1 MNNFWGLSEDEIKKK
16 FKSISEKKGDR
27 IIREKIYDILISRNL
42 CIEESTLRKNLDDDL
57 QKISDSI
64 NILDKNQA
72 KATSIFLYALVAHIS
87 GKKEI
92 YLEFLRSNDVAKGLF
107 SNHIINDEER
117 NKKLDNFYGIIGYS
131 KAVMKVHQIMVLG
144 EYNKPIYTVVT
155 RDREA
160 MSKNDIRTFKW
171 DYCSMDEFIYS
182 IMCDY
187 YATKR
192 TGYYFKENDEFLLKM
207 YYSLYL
213 YLTEDE
219 NKEEYKKLTLN
230 YSQRSIESKKFAG
243 ITDFLMLVDL
253 SITFPEVFGDI
264 IDKPHKIVKADESLL
279 DFNKVRAV
287 PPLSNEEKD
296 LIKNLKD
303 EDIRILMEKPKKLKN
318 KKDFIN
324 NLVVLKHNAE
334 NYLSKNREKLERADD
349 FSQYLSEI
357 NTLFYIQ
364 YELKNNDKLK
374 EILEA
379 SENIALQFREF
390 VEKKTSEY
398 DEDEEEIGFLT
409 LGYRLFELALMFSLM
424 EDNEKSKYYFKESS
438 IYLKG
443 EVEEKYFET
452 PRESDGCSNSFL
464 KNAYAHIMT
473 GDVEKFEA
481 ALYINPDIDY
491 IEDDEELLEYE
502 VTDPMVL
509 SVYEDTNIKELL
521 KTVKDMLR
529 VDKAYGREV
538 SRQKEIYEVLNKMVK
553 FEKSKDKEKAKEAI
567 NKKLDKVY
575 NSIASI
581 NSYLEVYP
589 MYIGLKGI
597 TQYYLTGVK

>member
-1 MNNFWGLSEDEIKKK
+1 LNNFWGLSEDEIKKK

-92 YLEFLRSNDVAKGLF
+92 YLEFLRSNDVSKGLF

-279 DFNKVRAV
+279 DFNKVKAV
-287 PPLSNEEKD
+287 TPLSNVEKD

-334 NYLSKNREKLERADD
+334 IYLSKDKEKLERADD
-349 FSQYLSEI
+349 FSQYLSEL

-374 EILEA
+374 EILED
-379 SENIALQFREF
+379 SEKIALQFREF

-424 EDNEKSKYYFKESS
+424 EEDGKSKYYFKESS

-464 KNAYAHIMT
+464 KNTYAHIMN
-473 GDVEKFEA
+473 GDVDNFKA

-538 SRQKEIYEVLNKMVK
+538 SRQKEICEVLNKIVK
-553 FEKSKDKEKAKEAI
+553 LEKSKDKEKAKEAI

-589 MYIGLKGI
+589 MYLGLKSL
-597 TQYYLTGVK
+597 YS

>member
-287 PPLSNEEKD
+287 TPLSNEEKD

-334 NYLSKNREKLERADD
+334 IYLSKNREKLERADD
-349 FSQYLSEI
+349 FSQYLSELNI
-357 NTLFYIQ
+357 LFYIQ

-374 EILEA
+374 EILED
-379 SENIALQFREF
+379 SEKIALQFREF

-409 LGYRLFELALMFSLM
+409 LGYRLIELALMFSLM

-538 SRQKEIYEVLNKMVK
+538 SRQKEIYEVLDKIVK

-589 MYIGLKGI
+589 MYLGLKSL
-597 TQYYLTGVK
+597 YS

>member
-287 PPLSNEEKD
+287 TPLSNEEKD

-374 EILEA
+374 EILED

-424 EDNEKSKYYFKESS
+424 EDDEKSKYYFKESS

-538 SRQKEIYEVLNKMVK
+538 SRQKEIYEVLNKIVK

-589 MYIGLKGI
+589 MYLGLKSL
-597 TQYYLTGVK
+597 YS

>member
-92 YLEFLRSNDVAKGLF
+92 YLEFLRSNDVSKGLF

-287 PPLSNEEKD
+287 TPLSNEEKD

-303 EDIRILMEKPKKLKN
+303 EDIRIFMEKPKKLKN

-334 NYLSKNREKLERADD
+334 IYLSKNREKIERADD
-349 FSQYLSEI
+349 FSQYLSEL

-364 YELKNNDKLK
+364 NELKNDDKLK
-374 EILEA
+374 EILED
-379 SENIALQFREF
+379 SEKIALQFREF

-409 LGYRLFELALMFSLM
+409 LGYRLFELALMFDLM
-424 EDNEKSKYYFKESS
+424 KDDEKSKYYFKESS
-438 IYLKG
+438 RYLKG

-473 GDVEKFEA
+473 GDIDNFKA

-491 IEDDEELLEYE
+491 IEDDKELLEYE

-575 NSIASI
+575 NSIVSI
-581 NSYLEVYP
+581 NSYLEMYP
-589 MYIGLKGI
+589 MYVGLKKF
-597 TQYYLTGVK
+597 V

>member
-287 PPLSNEEKD
+287 TPLSNEEKD

-334 NYLSKNREKLERADD
+334 IYLSKNREKLERADD
-349 FSQYLSEI
+349 FSQYLSELNI
-357 NTLFYIQ
+357 LFYIQ

-374 EILEA
+374 EILED
-379 SENIALQFREF
+379 SEKIALQFREF

-409 LGYRLFELALMFSLM
+409 LGYRLIELALMFSLM

-521 KTVKDMLR
+521 KTVKNMLR

-538 SRQKEIYEVLNKMVK
+538 SRQKEIYEVLDKIVK

-589 MYIGLKGI
+589 MYLGLKSL
-597 TQYYLTGVK
+597 YS

>member
-287 PPLSNEEKD
+287 TPLSNEEKD

-334 NYLSKNREKLERADD
+334 IYLSKNREKLERADD

-374 EILEA
+374 EILED

-424 EDNEKSKYYFKESS
+424 EDDEKSKYYFKESS

-538 SRQKEIYEVLNKMVK
+538 SRQKEIYEVLDKIVK

-589 MYIGLKGI
+589 MYVGLKKF
-597 TQYYLTGVK
+597 V

>member
-42 CIEESTLRKNLDDDL
+42 CIEELTLRKNLDDDL

-64 NILDKNQA
+64 NILDKKQA

-287 PPLSNEEKD
+287 IPLSNEEKD

-334 NYLSKNREKLERADD
+334 IYLSKNKEKLERADG
-349 FSQYLSEI
+349 FSQYLSEL

-374 EILEA
+374 EILED
-379 SENIALQFREF
+379 SEKIALQFRES

-424 EDNEKSKYYFKESS
+424 EDDEKSKYYFKESS

-452 PRESDGCSNSFL
+452 TRESDGCSNSFL
-464 KNAYAHIMT
+464 KNTYAHIMN
-473 GDVEKFEA
+473 GDVDNFKA

-538 SRQKEIYEVLNKMVK
+538 SRQKEIYEVLNKIVK

-589 MYIGLKGI
+589 MYLGLKSL
-597 TQYYLTGVK
+597 YS

>member
-1 MNNFWGLSEDEIKKK
+1 MNRFSSLSEDEIKEK
-16 FKSISEKKGDR
+16 FRQFSEEPRGPRVRKF
-27 IIREKIYDILISRNL
+27 IYDILLKNPINRQ
-42 CIEESTLRKNLDDDL
+42 EFDFKKNLNLDVE
-57 QKISDSI
+57 KIKTANNSGH
-64 NILDKNQA
+64 KNQ
-72 KATSIFLYALVAHIS
+72 SIASDFFIYGLVAHIFGDEKTYIELLS
-87 GKKEI
+87 SDEFQNGIFDTDMKKNEKWCKE
-92 YLEFLRSNDVAKGLF
+92 LTR
-107 SNHIINDEER
+107 
-117 NKKLDNFYGIIGYS
+117 FYGVIRYDITTI
-131 KAVMKVHQIMVLG
+131 KIHEIMVLRK
-144 EYNKPIYTVVT
+144 YNKPIYTVVT

-287 PPLSNEEKD
+287 TPLSNEEKD

-334 NYLSKNREKLERADD
+334 IYLSKNREKLERADD
-349 FSQYLSEI
+349 FSQYLSELNI
-357 NTLFYIQ
+357 LFYIQ

-374 EILEA
+374 EILED

-424 EDNEKSKYYFKESS
+424 EDDEKSKYYFKESS

-538 SRQKEIYEVLNKMVK
+538 SRQKEIYEVLNKIVK

-589 MYIGLKGI
+589 MYLGLKSL
-597 TQYYLTGVK
+597 YS

>member
-287 PPLSNEEKD
+287 TPLSNEEKD

-334 NYLSKNREKLERADD
+334 IYLSKNREKLERADD
-349 FSQYLSEI
+349 FSQYLSEL

-374 EILEA
+374 EILED
-379 SENIALQFREF
+379 SEKIALQFREF

-424 EDNEKSKYYFKESS
+424 EDDEKSKYYFKESS

-521 KTVKDMLR
+521 KTVKNMLR

-538 SRQKEIYEVLNKMVK
+538 SRQKEIYEVLNKIVK

-589 MYIGLKGI
+589 MYLGLKSL
-597 TQYYLTGVK
+597 YS

>member
-287 PPLSNEEKD
+287 TPLSNEEKD

-374 EILEA
+374 EILED

-521 KTVKDMLR
+521 KTVKNMLR

-538 SRQKEIYEVLNKMVK
+538 SRQKEIYEVLDKIVK

-589 MYIGLKGI
+589 MYVGLKKF
-597 TQYYLTGVK
+597 V

>member
-287 PPLSNEEKD
+287 TPLSNEEKD

-334 NYLSKNREKLERADD
+334 IYLSKNKEKLERADD
-349 FSQYLSEI
+349 FSQYLSEL

-374 EILEA
+374 EILED
-379 SENIALQFREF
+379 SEKIALQFRES

-424 EDNEKSKYYFKESS
+424 KYDEKSKYYFKESS
-438 IYLKG
+438 RYLKG

-473 GDVEKFEA
+473 GDIQKFEA

-538 SRQKEIYEVLNKMVK
+538 SRQKEIYEVLDKIVK

-589 MYIGLKGI
+589 MYLGLKSL
-597 TQYYLTGVK
+597 YS

>member
-92 YLEFLRSNDVAKGLF
+92 YLEFLRSNDVSKGLF

-287 PPLSNEEKD
+287 TPLSNEEKD

-334 NYLSKNREKLERADD
+334 IYLSKNREKLERADD
-349 FSQYLSEI
+349 FSQYLSEL

-374 EILEA
+374 EILED
-379 SENIALQFREF
+379 SEKIALQFREF

-424 EDNEKSKYYFKESS
+424 EEDGKSKYYFKESS

-464 KNAYAHIMT
+464 KNAYAHIMP
-473 GDVEKFEA
+473 GDIQKFEA

-502 VTDPMVL
+502 VTDQMVL

-538 SRQKEIYEVLNKMVK
+538 SRQKEICEVLNKIVK
-553 FEKSKDKEKAKEAI
+553 LEKSKDKEKAKEAI

-589 MYIGLKGI
+589 MYLGLKKF
-597 TQYYLTGVK
+597 V

>member
-287 PPLSNEEKD
+287 TPLSNEEKD

-374 EILEA
+374 EILED

-424 EDNEKSKYYFKESS
+424 EDDEKSKYYFKESS

-538 SRQKEIYEVLNKMVK
+538 SRQKEIYEVLDKIVK

-589 MYIGLKGI
+589 MYLGLKSL
-597 TQYYLTGVK
+597 YS

>member
-287 PPLSNEEKD
+287 TPLSNEEKD

-374 EILEA
+374 EILED

-424 EDNEKSKYYFKESS
+424 EDDEKSKYYFKESS

-521 KTVKDMLR
+521 KTVKNMLR

-538 SRQKEIYEVLNKMVK
+538 SRQKEIYEVLNKIVK

-589 MYIGLKGI
+589 MYLGLKSL
-597 TQYYLTGVK
+597 YS

>member
-1 MNNFWGLSEDEIKKK
+1 MNRFSSLSEDEIKEK
-16 FKSISEKKGDR
+16 FRQFSEEPRGPRVRKF
-27 IIREKIYDILISRNL
+27 IYDILLKNPINR
-42 CIEESTLRKNLDDDL
+42 EKFDFKKNLNLDVE
-57 QKISDSI
+57 KIKSANNSGH
-64 NILDKNQA
+64 KNQTIA
-72 KATSIFLYALVAHIS
+72 SDFFIYGLVAHILGDEKTYIELLS
-87 GKKEI
+87 SDEFQNGIFDTDMKK
-92 YLEFLRSNDVAKGLF
+92 N
-107 SNHIINDEER
+107 ER
-117 NKKLDNFYGIIGYS
+117 WCKELTSFYGVIRYDIATI
-131 KAVMKVHQIMVLG
+131 KIHEIMVLRK
-144 EYNKPIYTVVT
+144 YDKPIYTVVT

-279 DFNKVRAV
+279 DFNKVKAV
-287 PPLSNEEKD
+287 TPLSNVEKD

-334 NYLSKNREKLERADD
+334 IYLSKDKEKLERADD
-349 FSQYLSEI
+349 FSQYLSEL

-374 EILEA
+374 EILED
-379 SENIALQFREF
+379 SEKIALQFREF

-424 EDNEKSKYYFKESS
+424 EEDGKSKYYFKESS

-464 KNAYAHIMT
+464 KNTYAHIMN
-473 GDVEKFEA
+473 GDVDNFKA

-538 SRQKEIYEVLNKMVK
+538 SRQKEICEVLNKIVK
-553 FEKSKDKEKAKEAI
+553 LEKSKDKEKAKEAI

-589 MYIGLKGI
+589 MYLGLKSL
-597 TQYYLTGVK
+597 YS

>member
-1 MNNFWGLSEDEIKKK
+1 MV
-16 FKSISEKKGDR
+16 
-27 IIREKIYDILISRNL
+27 
-42 CIEESTLRKNLDDDL
+42 LRKYD
-57 QKISDSI
+57 
-64 NILDKNQA
+64 
-72 KATSIFLYALVAHIS
+72 
-87 GKKEI
+87 
-92 YLEFLRSNDVAKGLF
+92 
-107 SNHIINDEER
+107 
-117 NKKLDNFYGIIGYS
+117 
-131 KAVMKVHQIMVLG
+131 
-144 EYNKPIYTVVT
+144 KPIYTVVT

-279 DFNKVRAV
+279 DFNKVKAV
-287 PPLSNEEKD
+287 TPLSNVEKD

-334 NYLSKNREKLERADD
+334 IYLSKDKEKLERADD
-349 FSQYLSEI
+349 FSQYLSEL

-374 EILEA
+374 EILED
-379 SENIALQFREF
+379 SEKIALQFREF

-424 EDNEKSKYYFKESS
+424 EEDGKSKYYFKESS

-464 KNAYAHIMT
+464 KNTYAHIMN
-473 GDVEKFEA
+473 GDVDNFKA

-538 SRQKEIYEVLNKMVK
+538 SRQKEICEVLNKIVK
-553 FEKSKDKEKAKEAI
+553 LEKSKDKEKAKEAI

-589 MYIGLKGI
+589 MYLGLKSL
-597 TQYYLTGVK
+597 YS

>member
-287 PPLSNEEKD
+287 TPLSNEEKD

-374 EILEA
+374 EILED

-424 EDNEKSKYYFKESS
+424 EDDEKSKYYFKESS

-491 IEDDEELLEYE
+491 IEDDEELLEYK

-538 SRQKEIYEVLNKMVK
+538 SRQKEIYEVLNKIVK

-589 MYIGLKGI
+589 MYLGLKSL
-597 TQYYLTGVK
+597 YS

>member
-287 PPLSNEEKD
+287 TPLSNEEKD

-334 NYLSKNREKLERADD
+334 IYLSKNREKLERADD
-349 FSQYLSEI
+349 FSQYLSELNI
-357 NTLFYIQ
+357 LFYIQ

-374 EILEA
+374 EILED
-379 SENIALQFREF
+379 SEKIALQFREF

-424 EDNEKSKYYFKESS
+424 EDDEKSKYYFKESS

-521 KTVKDMLR
+521 KTVKNMLR

-538 SRQKEIYEVLNKMVK
+538 SRQKEIYEVLNKIVK

-589 MYIGLKGI
+589 MYVGLKKF
-597 TQYYLTGVK
+597 V

>member
-287 PPLSNEEKD
+287 TPLSNEEKD

-374 EILEA
+374 EILED
-379 SENIALQFREF
+379 SEKIALQFREF

-424 EDNEKSKYYFKESS
+424 EDDEKSKYYFKESS

-521 KTVKDMLR
+521 KTVKNMLR

-538 SRQKEIYEVLNKMVK
+538 SRQKEIYEVLDKIVK

-589 MYIGLKGI
+589 MYLGLKSL
-597 TQYYLTGVK
+597 YS

>member
-287 PPLSNEEKD
+287 TPLSNEEKD

-349 FSQYLSEI
+349 FSQYLSELNI
-357 NTLFYIQ
+357 LFYIQ

-374 EILEA
+374 EILED

-409 LGYRLFELALMFSLM
+409 LGYRLIELALMFSLM

-521 KTVKDMLR
+521 KTVKNMLR

-538 SRQKEIYEVLNKMVK
+538 SRQKEIYEVLDKIVK

-589 MYIGLKGI
+589 MYLGLKSL
-597 TQYYLTGVK
+597 YS

>member
-287 PPLSNEEKD
+287 TPLSNEEKD

-334 NYLSKNREKLERADD
+334 IYLSKNREKLERADD
-349 FSQYLSEI
+349 FSQYLSELNI
-357 NTLFYIQ
+357 LFYIQ

-374 EILEA
+374 EILED

-521 KTVKDMLR
+521 KTVKNMLR

-538 SRQKEIYEVLNKMVK
+538 SRQKEIYEVLDKIVK

-589 MYIGLKGI
+589 MYLGLKSL
-597 TQYYLTGVK
+597 YS

>member
-287 PPLSNEEKD
+287 TPLSNEEKD

-374 EILEA
+374 EILED
-379 SENIALQFREF
+379 SEKIALQFREF

-424 EDNEKSKYYFKESS
+424 EDDEKSKYYFKESS

-491 IEDDEELLEYE
+491 IEDDEELLEYK

-538 SRQKEIYEVLNKMVK
+538 SRQKEIYEVLDKIVK

-589 MYIGLKGI
+589 MYLGLKSL
-597 TQYYLTGVK
+597 YS

>member
-287 PPLSNEEKD
+287 TPLSNEEKD

-334 NYLSKNREKLERADD
+334 IYLSKNREKLERADD
-349 FSQYLSEI
+349 FSQYLSEL

-364 YELKNNDKLK
+364 HELKNDDKLK
-374 EILEA
+374 GILEA

-409 LGYRLFELALMFSLM
+409 LGYRLIELALMFSLM

-538 SRQKEIYEVLNKMVK
+538 SRQKEIYEVLNKIVK
-553 FEKSKDKEKAKEAI
+553 LEKSKDKEKAKEAI

-575 NSIASI
+575 NSIVSI

-589 MYIGLKGI
+589 MYIGLKKF
-597 TQYYLTGVK
+597 V

>member
-287 PPLSNEEKD
+287 TPLSNEEKD

-334 NYLSKNREKLERADD
+334 IYLSKNREKLERADD
-349 FSQYLSEI
+349 FSQYLSELNI
-357 NTLFYIQ
+357 LFYIQ

-374 EILEA
+374 EILED

-409 LGYRLFELALMFSLM
+409 LGYRLIELALMFSLM
-424 EDNEKSKYYFKESS
+424 EDDEKSKYYFKESS

-538 SRQKEIYEVLNKMVK
+538 SRQKEIYEVLNKIVK

-589 MYIGLKGI
+589 MYLGLKSL
-597 TQYYLTGVK
+597 YS

>member
-279 DFNKVRAV
+279 DFNKVKAV
-287 PPLSNEEKD
+287 TPLSNEEKD

-334 NYLSKNREKLERADD
+334 IYLSKNREKLERADD
-349 FSQYLSEI
+349 FSQYLSELNI
-357 NTLFYIQ
+357 LFYIQ

-374 EILEA
+374 EILED

-409 LGYRLFELALMFSLM
+409 LGYRLIELALMFSLM

-521 KTVKDMLR
+521 KTVKNMLR

-538 SRQKEIYEVLNKMVK
+538 SRQKEIYEVLNKIVK

-589 MYIGLKGI
+589 MYLGLKSL
-597 TQYYLTGVK
+597 YS

>member
-287 PPLSNEEKD
+287 TPLSNEEKD

-334 NYLSKNREKLERADD
+334 IYLSKNREKLERADD

-374 EILEA
+374 EILED
-379 SENIALQFREF
+379 SEKIALQFREF

-409 LGYRLFELALMFSLM
+409 LGYRLIELALMFSLM
-424 EDNEKSKYYFKESS
+424 EDDEKSKYYFKESS

-538 SRQKEIYEVLNKMVK
+538 SRQKEIYEVLNKIVK

-589 MYIGLKGI
+589 MYLGLKSL
-597 TQYYLTGVK
+597 YS

>member
-287 PPLSNEEKD
+287 TPLSNKEKD

-334 NYLSKNREKLERADD
+334 IYLSKNREKLERADD
-349 FSQYLSEI
+349 FSQYLSEL

-364 YELKNNDKLK
+364 HELKNDDKLK

-424 EDNEKSKYYFKESS
+424 EDDEKSKYYFKESS

-538 SRQKEIYEVLNKMVK
+538 SRQKEIYEVLNKIVK

-589 MYIGLKGI
+589 MYVGLKKF
-597 TQYYLTGVK
+597 V

>member
-287 PPLSNEEKD
+287 TPLSNEEKD

-374 EILEA
+374 EILED

-409 LGYRLFELALMFSLM
+409 LGYRLFELALIFSLM
-424 EDNEKSKYYFKESS
+424 EDDEKSKYYFKESS

-538 SRQKEIYEVLNKMVK
+538 SRQKEIYEVLDKIVK

-589 MYIGLKGI
+589 MYLGLKSL
-597 TQYYLTGVK
+597 YS

>member
-287 PPLSNEEKD
+287 TPLSNEEKD

-334 NYLSKNREKLERADD
+334 IYLSKNKEKLERADD
-349 FSQYLSEI
+349 FSQYLSEL

-374 EILEA
+374 EILED
-379 SENIALQFREF
+379 SEKIALQFREF

-424 EDNEKSKYYFKESS
+424 EDDEKSKYYFKESS

-538 SRQKEIYEVLNKMVK
+538 SRQKEIYEVLNKIVK

-589 MYIGLKGI
+589 MYLGLKKF
-597 TQYYLTGVK
+597 V

>member
-42 CIEESTLRKNLDDDL
+42 CIEESILRKNLDDDL

-287 PPLSNEEKD
+287 TPLSNEEKD

-349 FSQYLSEI
+349 FSQYLSEL

-374 EILEA
+374 EILED
-379 SENIALQFREF
+379 SEKIALQFREF

-409 LGYRLFELALMFSLM
+409 LGYRLIELALMFSLM

-491 IEDDEELLEYE
+491 IEDDEELVEYE

-538 SRQKEIYEVLNKMVK
+538 SRQKEIYEVLNKIVK

-589 MYIGLKGI
+589 MYLGLKSL
-597 TQYYLTGVK
+597 Y

>member
-92 YLEFLRSNDVAKGLF
+92 YLEFLRSNDVSKGLF

-279 DFNKVRAV
+279 DFNKVKAV
-287 PPLSNEEKD
+287 TPLSNVEKD

-334 NYLSKNREKLERADD
+334 IYLSKDKEKLERADD
-349 FSQYLSEI
+349 FSQYLSEL

-374 EILEA
+374 EILED
-379 SENIALQFREF
+379 SEKIALQFRES

-424 EDNEKSKYYFKESS
+424 KYDEKSKYYFKESS
-438 IYLKG
+438 RYLKG

-452 PRESDGCSNSFL
+452 PRESEGCSNSFL

-473 GDVEKFEA
+473 GDIQKFEA

-553 FEKSKDKEKAKEAI
+553 FEKVRDKEKAKEAI

-589 MYIGLKGI
+589 MYLGLKSL
-597 TQYYLTGVK
+597 YS

>member
-287 PPLSNEEKD
+287 TPLSNEEKD

-303 EDIRILMEKPKKLKN
+303 DDIRILMEKPKKLKN

-334 NYLSKNREKLERADD
+334 IYLSKNREKIERADD
-349 FSQYLSEI
+349 FSQYLSEL

-364 YELKNNDKLK
+364 HELKNNDKLK
-374 EILEA
+374 EILED

-409 LGYRLFELALMFSLM
+409 LGYRLFELALMFDLM
-424 EDNEKSKYYFKESS
+424 KYDEKSKYYFKESS
-438 IYLKG
+438 RYLKG

-473 GDVEKFEA
+473 GDIQKFEA

-538 SRQKEIYEVLNKMVK
+538 SRQKEIYEILNKMVK
-553 FEKSKDKEKAKEAI
+553 LENSKDKEKVKEAI

-581 NSYLEVYP
+581 NSYLEVYT
-589 MYIGLKGI
+589 MYLGLKSL
-597 TQYYLTGVK
+597 YS

>member
-287 PPLSNEEKD
+287 TPLSNEEKD

-334 NYLSKNREKLERADD
+334 IYLSKNREKLERADD
-349 FSQYLSEI
+349 FSQYLSELNI
-357 NTLFYIQ
+357 LFYIQ

-374 EILEA
+374 EILED

-409 LGYRLFELALMFSLM
+409 LGYRLIELALMFSLM

-538 SRQKEIYEVLNKMVK
+538 SIQKEICEVLNKIVK
-553 FEKSKDKEKAKEAI
+553 LEKSKDKEKAKEAI

-589 MYIGLKGI
+589 MYLGLKSL
-597 TQYYLTGVK
+597 YS

>member
-287 PPLSNEEKD
+287 TPLSNEEKD

-334 NYLSKNREKLERADD
+334 IYLSKNREKLERADD
-349 FSQYLSEI
+349 FSQYLSEL

-374 EILEA
+374 EILED

-424 EDNEKSKYYFKESS
+424 EDDEKSKYYFKESS

-538 SRQKEIYEVLNKMVK
+538 SRQKEIYEVLDKIVK

-589 MYIGLKGI
+589 MYLGLKSL
-597 TQYYLTGVK
+597 YS

>member
-92 YLEFLRSNDVAKGLF
+92 YLEFLRSNDVSKGLF

-279 DFNKVRAV
+279 DFNKVKAV
-287 PPLSNEEKD
+287 TPLSNVEKD

-334 NYLSKNREKLERADD
+334 IYLSKDKEKLERADD
-349 FSQYLSEI
+349 FSQYLSEL

-374 EILEA
+374 EILED
-379 SENIALQFREF
+379 SEKIALQFREF

-424 EDNEKSKYYFKESS
+424 EEDGKSKYYFKESS

-464 KNAYAHIMT
+464 KNTYAHIMN
-473 GDVEKFEA
+473 GDVDNFKA

-538 SRQKEIYEVLNKMVK
+538 SRQKEICEVLNKIVK
-553 FEKSKDKEKAKEAI
+553 LEKSKDKEKAKEAI

-589 MYIGLKGI
+589 MYLGLKSL
-597 TQYYLTGVK
+597 YS

>member
-287 PPLSNEEKD
+287 TPLSNEEKD

-334 NYLSKNREKLERADD
+334 IYLSKNREKLERADD
-349 FSQYLSEI
+349 FSQYLSELNI
-357 NTLFYIQ
+357 LFYIQ

-374 EILEA
+374 EILED
-379 SENIALQFREF
+379 SEKIALQFREF

-409 LGYRLFELALMFSLM
+409 LGYRLIELALMFSLM

-538 SRQKEIYEVLNKMVK
+538 SRQKEIYEVLNKIVK

-589 MYIGLKGI
+589 MYLGLKSL
-597 TQYYLTGVK
+597 YS

>member
-287 PPLSNEEKD
+287 TPLSNEEKD

-334 NYLSKNREKLERADD
+334 IYLSKNREKLERADD
-349 FSQYLSEI
+349 FSQYLSELNI
-357 NTLFYIQ
+357 LFYIQ

-374 EILEA
+374 EILED

-424 EDNEKSKYYFKESS
+424 EDDEKSKYYFKESS

-538 SRQKEIYEVLNKMVK
+538 SRQKEIYEVLNKIVK

-589 MYIGLKGI
+589 MYLWLKSL
-597 TQYYLTGVK
+597 YS

>member
-1 MNNFWGLSEDEIKKK
+1 MNRFSNLSEDEIKDK
-16 FKSISEKKGDR
+16 FRQFSEEPRGPKVRKF
-27 IIREKIYDILISRNL
+27 IYDILLKNPINR
-42 CIEESTLRKNLDDDL
+42 EEFDFKKNLNLDVE
-57 QKISDSI
+57 KIKTANNSGH
-64 NILDKNQA
+64 KNQ
-72 KATSIFLYALVAHIS
+72 SIASDFFIYGLVAHIFGNEKTYIELLS
-87 GKKEI
+87 SDEFQNGIFDTDMNKNEKWCKE
-92 YLEFLRSNDVAKGLF
+92 LTR
-107 SNHIINDEER
+107 
-117 NKKLDNFYGIIGYS
+117 FYGVIRYDIATI
-131 KAVMKVHQIMVLG
+131 KIHEIMVLRK
-144 EYNKPIYTVVT
+144 YNKPIYTVVT

-287 PPLSNEEKD
+287 TPLSNEEKD

-303 EDIRILMEKPKKLKN
+303 EDIRIFMEKPKKLKN

-334 NYLSKNREKLERADD
+334 IYLSKNREKIERADD
-349 FSQYLSEI
+349 FSQYLSEL

-364 YELKNNDKLK
+364 NELKNNDKLK
-374 EILEA
+374 EILED

-409 LGYRLFELALMFSLM
+409 LGYRLFELALMFDLM
-424 EDNEKSKYYFKESS
+424 KDDEKSKYYFKESS
-438 IYLKG
+438 RYLKG

-473 GDVEKFEA
+473 GDIDNFKA

-553 FEKSKDKEKAKEAI
+553 LEKSKDKEKAKEAI

-575 NSIASI
+575 NSIVSI

-589 MYIGLKGI
+589 MYVGLKKF
-597 TQYYLTGVK
+597 V

>member
-287 PPLSNEEKD
+287 TPLSNEEKD

-334 NYLSKNREKLERADD
+334 IYLSKNREKLERADD
-349 FSQYLSEI
+349 FSQYLSELNI
-357 NTLFYIQ
+357 LFYIQ

-374 EILEA
+374 EILED

-424 EDNEKSKYYFKESS
+424 EDDEKSKYYFKESS

-491 IEDDEELLEYE
+491 IEDDEELLEYK

-538 SRQKEIYEVLNKMVK
+538 SRQKEIYEVLNKIVK

-589 MYIGLKGI
+589 MYLGLKSL
-597 TQYYLTGVK
+597 YS